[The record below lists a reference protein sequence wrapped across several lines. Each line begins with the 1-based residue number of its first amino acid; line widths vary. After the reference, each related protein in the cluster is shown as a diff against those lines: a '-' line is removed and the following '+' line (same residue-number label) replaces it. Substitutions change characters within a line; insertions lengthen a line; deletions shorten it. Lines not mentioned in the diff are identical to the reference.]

1 MPSGVDGSSVL
12 DLWRA
17 WYFPSVETRL
27 WIRAD
32 HALRETGGPLEIQLL
47 TSRGLHTTGL
57 SRGEVARKP
66 LQQQQQQQQQQPL
79 V

>member
-27 WIRAD
+27 WITAD
-32 HALRETGGPLEIQLL
+32 HVLDFLGPLDFQFL
-47 TSRGLHTTGL
+47 TSRGLSHNWPTPG
-57 SRGEVARKP
+57 GGGA
-66 LQQQQQQQQQQPL
+66 
-79 V
+79 

>member
-32 HALRETGGPLEIQLL
+32 HALDCLGPLDIHPLTRRGLSHNWPMPGRGGP
-47 TSRGLHTTGL
+47 
-57 SRGEVARKP
+57 
-66 LQQQQQQQQQQPL
+66 
-79 V
+79 

>member
-1 MPSGVDGSSVL
+1 MPSGVAGSLVL

-32 HALRETGGPLEIQLL
+32 PVLRETGGPLDFQLL
-47 TSRGLHTTGL
+47 TSRGLSHNWL
-57 SRGEVARKP
+57 KP
-66 LQQQQQQQQQQPL
+66 GGGGP
-79 V
+79 

>member
-1 MPSGVDGSSVL
+1 MPSGVAGFLVL

-32 HALRETGGPLEIQLL
+32 HVLDFLGPRDFQPLTRRGRSHNWLKPGGGGP
-47 TSRGLHTTGL
+47 
-57 SRGEVARKP
+57 
-66 LQQQQQQQQQQPL
+66 
-79 V
+79 